1 MEDLANY
8 QPKVS
13 KPVEGTYRGY
23 KILSSKGGGTNIIE
37 GLNILENFNM
47 SDYDIN
53 SVERA
58 HILSE
63 MFKQVYADREA
74 YMADPFNTDVLIK
87 GLTSKK
93 YAKQLA
99 SKINM
104 DYSQDYDP
112 GSPEDY
118 EHEDTTHFS
127 VADKA
132 GNMVSITQTVNLE
145 FGSGVMV
152 DGYGFVLNDAMA
164 DFAADADSVNAVK
177 PGSEPLSSM
186 SPTIILNE
194 DGSPFLVIGTPG
206 GSRIVSLLTQVISNV
221 IDYDLPLEDA
231 IKQPRIYDK
240 PDTGLVLEDTVDSS
254 LIPKLSSMGHKVSVY
269 EGEPKHFGSVQA
281 VMYKKNGT
289 MVGGAD
295 ERRDGKALAY

>member
-1 MEDLANY
+1 
-8 QPKVS
+8 
-13 KPVEGTYRGY
+13 
-23 KILSSKGGGTNIIE
+23 
-37 GLNILENFNM
+37 M

-58 HILSE
+58 HVVSE
-63 MFKQVYADREA
+63 IFKQVYADREA

-104 DYSQDYDP
+104 DYSQDYVP

-132 GNMVSITQTVNLE
+132 GNMVAITQTVNLE

-152 DGYGFVLNDAMA
+152 DGYGFVLR
-164 DFAADADSVNAVK
+164 
-177 PGSEPLSSM
+177 LCC
-186 SPTIILNE
+186 
-194 DGSPFLVIGTPG
+194 
-206 GSRIVSLLTQVISNV
+206 
-221 IDYDLPLEDA
+221 
-231 IKQPRIYDK
+231 
-240 PDTGLVLEDTVDSS
+240 
-254 LIPKLSSMGHKVSVY
+254 
-269 EGEPKHFGSVQA
+269 
-281 VMYKKNGT
+281 
-289 MVGGAD
+289 
-295 ERRDGKALAY
+295 